1 MMKMISFSLRFLMI
15 TFALTVTGCASGAKI
30 VNMIPQDLPVVKE
43 HPYSVRVQAAG
54 GRETEW
60 WSTSQISDESF
71 HEALYKS
78 LSQSGVFRQV
88 VKEGEADYLLDVFI
102 SGMKQPIMAFNMT
115 VSVTANWKL
124 IDLSNNKVV
133 FEELIPTPYK
143 AGMNESWIGV
153 KRLRLANEG
162 AVRENI
168 KQGIRKLAELDLD
181 HVN

>member
-1 MMKMISFSLRFLMI
+1 MIAFTI
-15 TFALTVTGCASGAKI
+15 TGCASGTKI
-30 VNMIPQDLPVVKE
+30 ANMIPNDLLEIKKQQ
-43 HPYSVRVQAAG
+43 PYSVRVQAAG
-54 GRETEW
+54 GRETKW
-60 WSTSQISDESF
+60 WGTSQISDESF

-78 LSQSGVFRQV
+78 LSKSGVFRQV
-88 VKEGEADYLLDVFI
+88 IKEGGADYLLDVFI
-102 SGMKQPIMAFNMT
+102 AGVKQPIMAFNMT

-143 AGMNESWIGV
+143 AGMGESWVGV

-168 KQGIRKLAELDLD
+168 KQGIRRLAELNLE
-181 HVN
+181 HKK